1 MCLFLS
7 MHRTHHT
14 GHYVYMNFT
23 GPVPDNPETLLTFPT
38 HRYICHISLS
48 YFTSSSS
55 SLELSVLRFNIGREF
70 APLSTEPQWNWWD
83 TEFDLSEESSGDY
96 PLKILIEGVGMEG
109 EAEEVGGGGEL
120 QVAAVDN
127 ITLSF
132 CLPCDFDLLAEP
144 GNLLLSAPSALNIS
158 LGRVSNFS
166 LSASS
171 PLCPSLPL
179 IFSIETGEIN

>member
-1 MCLFLS
+1 
-7 MHRTHHT
+7 
-14 GHYVYMNFT
+14 MNFT

-38 HRYICHISLS
+38 HRYICHISFS
-48 YFTSSSS
+48 YFTSPPS

-70 APLSTEPQWNWWD
+70 VPLSTEPQWNWWD
-83 TEFDLSEESSGDY
+83 TEFDLSEESGEDY
-96 PLKILIEGVGMEG
+96 PLKILIEGAGMEG

-132 CLPCDFDLLAEP
+132 CLLCDFDLLTEP
-144 GNLLLSAPSALNIS
+144 GNLLLSALSTLDVS
-158 LGRVSNFS
+158 LGCVSNFS

-171 PLCPSLPL
+171 PLCPSHLL
-179 IFSIETGEIN
+179 H